1 MYHTCTSHI
10 LTDNF
15 ACCHVGCCKLCC
27 YGAKWADI
35 RQVRFGHSMSNI
47 QLGMSFICI
56 SFHKASKL
64 YLINSIVQECGVI
77 IGVSDPMNI
86 ISWFIWNPSSDKLY
100 STSTYYTYRVLM
112 MSENILQRQ
121 SPFFCSALQELLPVH
136 SFFRLQFLC
145 KYLCSVHSNIVECKL
160 EKVQ

>member
-112 MSENILQRQ
+112 MSENILLSQ
-121 SPFFCSALQELLPVH
+121 SPFFSTQQEQPIL
-136 SFFRLQFLC
+136 
-145 KYLCSVHSNIVECKL
+145 YIVFPGCNSCACIF
-160 EKVQ
+160 VRYTAT